1 MLVFL
6 TACKEEEKIM
16 SVRSIHEAQAK
27 VDEILKIQK
36 PKDVLVVLDIDMTL
50 TQPDHPGTHYP
61 AIKKYGHV
69 LKDIFKTL
77 TPAQRDVTLTLTTKL
92 PQRLIEK
99 DSPKAVKSMQDK
111 GIKVIAFTACLSG
124 SWKDSKDKTIFQ
136 RRDKLQTM
144 GFNFSFPG
152 RVVSYMNFPK
162 HVDGFPMLYHG
173 VLCANGENNGIGK
186 GKVLDAFLVQ
196 IHATKGSQT
205 GGYVPKIIVMVDDK
219 KANLEDVQKV
229 LAISHPDILFIG
241 IEYQGAFEHAPSD
254 ISEIDFTKFWEALAD
269 QAKLLCLG

>member
-1 MLVFL
+1 
-6 TACKEEEKIM
+6 M

-50 TQPDHPGTHYP
+50 TQPDHPGTLYP

-111 GIKVIAFTACLSG
+111 VIKVIAFTACLSVHGKTLKIKPSFSAATNYKQWG
-124 SWKDSKDKTIFQ
+124 SIFHF
-136 RRDKLQTM
+136 L
-144 GFNFSFPG
+144 PG
-152 RVVSYMNFPK
+152 
-162 HVDGFPMLYHG
+162 
-173 VLCANGENNGIGK
+173 
-186 GKVLDAFLVQ
+186 
-196 IHATKGSQT
+196 
-205 GGYVPKIIVMVDDK
+205 
-219 KANLEDVQKV
+219 
-229 LAISHPDILFIG
+229 
-241 IEYQGAFEHAPSD
+241 
-254 ISEIDFTKFWEALAD
+254 
-269 QAKLLCLG
+269 